1 MENQNDNEKVDVLS
15 LLGTLVGIAG
25 LIYAVYVLITI

>member
-15 LLGTLVGIAG
+15 LLVTLVGIAG